1 MKAMNNTT
9 ENHMNCYF
17 YGRVATKEQLSMSKL
32 SRLMREKTMTAGD
45 LSKATGISRDLIELY
60 ICKEKDINKASEKT
74 LLCLASALGCSASDL
89 LE

>member
-1 MKAMNNTT
+1 MNNNTT
-9 ENHMNCYF
+9 EKNMNCYF

-32 SRLMREKTMTAGD
+32 SRIMRENNMTADD

>member
-1 MKAMNNTT
+1 MNNNTT
-9 ENHMNCYF
+9 EKNMNCYF

-32 SRLMREKTMTAGD
+32 SRIMRENNMTADD

-60 ICKEKDINKASEKT
+60 MCKRKDINKASEKT
-74 LLCLASALGCSASDL
+74 LLGLASALGCSASDL